1 MSSLAESFQTLH
13 SQIFDPDRLPI
24 AIAAVLI
31 ILFVGMFRAPFG
43 GNTTPI
49 LWHLI
54 DKLFGNLGD
63 RMNKK
68 DRLKGDL
75 IFRGL
80 LLTMMVTSMG
90 FLFGRFFDTAVP
102 TLPYSDVYE
111 VLVLA
116 LCMASGTSVFALAKL
131 YKALNNKSVDQDAYY
146 RIARSTR
153 TNLSKS
159 DNFTITRVG
168 MGMLARSFDKGV
180 VAPIV
185 WYLIF
190 GLTGAFLY
198 TALAGLAWRFGKD
211 GKCSGFGQSSL
222 GLERLLGAVPGFMAG
237 LFMAFAA
244 VFTPTAKASSA
255 LQGWFASKGRAKYE
269 EGGLPLTSGAWAL
282 NASLGGPTQD
292 IDGGAIGRGWV
303 GSGRASAQLDAVY
316 LHRMV
321 YLVIIAHILFVSA
334 LLGAMIYGENS
345 IVSDIFTN
353 IGDMARSAI
362 DF

>member
-1 MSSLAESFQTLH
+1 MSSFAESFQTLH

-43 GNTTPI
+43 GNTAPI
-49 LWHLI
+49 FWHLI

-63 RMNKK
+63 RMDKK

-80 LLTMMVTSMG
+80 LLTLMVTSMG

-111 VLVLA
+111 VFVLC
-116 LCMASGTSVFALAKL
+116 LCMASGTSVFALARL
-131 YKALNNKSVDQDAYY
+131 YKALNNKNVDEDAYY

-159 DNFTITRVG
+159 DDYTITRVG
-168 MGMLARSFDKGV
+168 MGMLARNFDKGV
-180 VAPIV
+180 VSPV
-185 WYLIF
+185 LWYLIF
-190 GLTGAFLY
+190 GLSGAFLY
-198 TALAGLAWRFGKD
+198 TGLAGLAWRFGKD
-211 GKCSGFGQSSL
+211 GKSSGFGQSAL
-222 GLERLLGAVPGFMAG
+222 GLERLLGAIPNFMAG

-244 VFTPTAKASSA
+244 TFTPTASTSRAVK
-255 LQGWFASKGRAKYE
+255 GWLASKGRAKYE
-269 EGGLPLTSGAWAL
+269 EGGGPLTSGAWAL

-292 IDGGAIGRGWV
+292 VNGDSIQRGWV
-303 GSGRASAQLDAVY
+303 GPERASAQLDAV
-316 LHRMV
+316 
-321 YLVIIAHILFVSA
+321 
-334 LLGAMIYGENS
+334 
-345 IVSDIFTN
+345 
-353 IGDMARSAI
+353 
-362 DF
+362 